1 MLKSVTLNLLN
12 QPGMKRY
19 LLLFTLF
26 LIPFFGA
33 LAQEVVIKLGK
44 SPVPIDEYFT
54 ISATLKNQ
62 QLKTI
67 GKFPELEGFEKSNRF
82 SSTTTNIV
90 QGQISTEQTITQN
103 YAPLKEGEFVIEPFT
118 LEVNGKTVSFKGGK
132 VTVGPPAANPNAGN
146 NQPPISGFGL
156 LDELFGKQKPQEY
169 IDKEEDA
176 FLAFSTDK
184 NQVYVGEGLGVNL
197 SFFVAREDQN
207 LLDFYDFNKQY
218 TQILKTLKPASAWE
232 ETFSLS
238 SVEPIQVTIEGKEY
252 LQFKLFE
259 AVYFPLNTQ
268 PLLFPSVG
276 LEMVKYRIAKEPGF
290 FGDNRMASR
299 KTFYT
304 SPKIV
309 NVNPLP
315 PHPLADAVPVG
326 IYTLKETVDRTKF
339 MAGKSFNYHFEIQG
353 EGNLATIKAPVPDT
367 IPNLDFTAPDT
378 REDIVRQNGRV
389 FGQKSFHYFAT
400 PKTPGTYDLS
410 QAFSFIFF
418 NPETAAYDTLR
429 SELKIVVAGQADN
442 DAAIQSKDMGEFYER
457 IPDESNALLSLNQ
470 FGEVKLYTNL
480 VVLFLLLV
488 SLYLFYK
495 HRL

>member
-1 MLKSVTLNLLN
+1 MRILF
-12 QPGMKRY
+12 
-19 LLLFTLF
+19 LLFC
-26 LIPFFGA
+26 LIILPFSSA
-33 LAQEVVIKLGK
+33 LAQEVEIKLGK

-90 QGQISTEQTITQN
+90 NGQISTEQTITQN
-103 YAPLKEGEFVIEPFT
+103 YAPLKEGEFTIKPFT
-118 LEVNGKTVSFKGGK
+118 LEVNGKTLAFKGGK
-132 VTVGPPAANPNAGN
+132 VRVGPAADPNAAN
-146 NQPPISGFGL
+146 NQPPLQGFGL

-169 IDKEEDA
+169 IDKKEDA

-184 NQVYVGEGLGVNL
+184 SEAYVGEGVGVNL

-207 LLDFYDFNKQY
+207 LLDFYEFNQQY
-218 TQILKTLKPASAWE
+218 TNILKTLKPATAWE
-232 ETFSLS
+232 ETFNLS
-238 SVEPIQVTIEGKEY
+238 SVEPLSVTIEGKEY

-259 AVYFPLNTQ
+259 AVYFPINTQ

-299 KTFYT
+299 KTYYT
-304 SPKIV
+304 TPKIV
-309 NVNPLP
+309 KVKPLP
-315 PHPLADAVPVG
+315 PHPLSDAVPVG
-326 IYTLKETVDRTKF
+326 DYTLKETLDRDKF
-339 MAGKSFNYHFEIQG
+339 LAGTSFKYNFEISG
-353 EGNLATIKAPVPDT
+353 EGNLATIKAPLPDT
-367 IPNLDFTAPDT
+367 IPNLDFTVPDT
-378 REDIVRQNGRV
+378 KEDIIRQNGRV
-389 FGQKSFHYFAT
+389 FGQKSFRYFAT
-400 PKTPGTYDLS
+400 PKAPGTYDLR

-418 NPETAAYDTLR
+418 NPKTARYDTLH
-429 SELKIVVAGQADN
+429 SELKVTVTGEADN

-457 IPDESNALLSLNQ
+457 IPNESNDLLSINQ
-470 FGEVKLYTNL
+470 ISEVKLYTNL
-480 VVLFLLLV
+480 VVLFLAAV
-488 SLYLFYK
+488 SLYLFYR

>member
-1 MLKSVTLNLLN
+1 
-12 QPGMKRY
+12 MKTY
-19 LLLFTLF
+19 LLLLSLF
-26 LIPFFGA
+26 LIPFFGVR
-33 LAQEVVIKLGK
+33 AQEVVIKLGR

-54 ISATLKNQ
+54 IAVTLKNQ

-90 QGQISTEQTITQN
+90 NGQISTEQTITQN
-103 YAPLKEGEFVIEPFT
+103 YAPLKEGEFVIKPFT
-118 LEVNGKTVSFKGGK
+118 LEINGKTVGFKGEK

-146 NQPPISGFGL
+146 NSPPISGFGL
-156 LDELFGKQKPQEY
+156 LDDLFGKQKPQEY
-169 IDKEEDA
+169 IDKQEDA
-176 FLAFSTDK
+176 FLAFSTTK
-184 NQVYVGEGLGVNL
+184 NQVYVGEGLGVDL

-207 LLDFYDFNKQY
+207 LLDFYEFNKQY
-218 TQILKTLKPASAWE
+218 TQILKTLKPATAWE
-232 ETFSLS
+232 ETFSLT
-238 SVEPIQVTIEGKEY
+238 SVEPVSVTIDGKEY

-309 NVNPLP
+309 TVNPLP

-326 IYTLKETVDRTKF
+326 VYTLKESLDRSTF
-339 MAGKSFNYHFEIQG
+339 LAGKSFSYQFELRG
-353 EGNLATIKAPVPDT
+353 EGNLATLKAPVPDT
-367 IPNLDFTAPDT
+367 IPNLDFSQPDSK
-378 REDIVRQNGRV
+378 EDIVRQNGRV
-389 FGQKSFHYFAT
+389 FGQKQFQYYAT
-400 PKTPGTYDLS
+400 PKTPGQYDLG

-418 NPETAAYDTLR
+418 NPETARYDTLR
-429 SELKIVVAGQADN
+429 SEITVTVAGEADN
-442 DAAIQSKDMGEFYER
+442 DATIQSRDMGEFYER
-457 IPDESNALLSLNQ
+457 IPEESNSLLGLNQ
-470 FGEVKLYTNL
+470 FSEVKLYTNL

-495 HRL
+495 HRI

>member
-1 MLKSVTLNLLN
+1 
-12 QPGMKRY
+12 MKNY
-19 LLLFTLF
+19 VLLFCLI

-67 GKFPELEGFEKSNRF
+67 GKFPEIEGFEKSNRF

-90 QGQISTEQTITQN
+90 NGQISTEQTVTQN
-103 YAPLKEGEFVIEPFT
+103 YAPLKEGEFTIKPFT

-132 VTVGPPAANPNAGN
+132 VRIGPPATNPNAGSQ
-146 NQPPISGFGL
+146 QPPISGFGL
-156 LDELFGKQKPQEY
+156 LDDLFGKQKPQEY
-169 IDKEEDA
+169 IDKKEDA
-176 FLAFSTDK
+176 FLAFSADK
-184 NQVYVGEGLGVNL
+184 EQVYVGEGLGVNL

-207 LLDFYDFNKQY
+207 LLDFYEFNKQY
-218 TQILKTLKPASAWE
+218 TQILKTLIPATAWE
-232 ETFSLS
+232 ETFSQS
-238 SVEPIQVTIEGKEY
+238 SVEPILVTIEGKEF

-259 AVYFPLNTQ
+259 AVYFPINTQ

-326 IYTLKETVDRTKF
+326 VYTLKESVDRKRF
-339 MAGKSFNYHFEIQG
+339 IAGKSFNYLFEING
-353 EGNLATIKAPVPDT
+353 EGNLATLKAPEPDT
-367 IPNLDFTAPDT
+367 IPNLDFTAPNT
-378 REDIVRQNGRV
+378 KEDIIRQNGRV
-389 FGQKSFHYFAT
+389 YGAKSFRYFAT
-400 PKTPGTYDLS
+400 PKAPGTYDLG

-418 NPETAAYDTLR
+418 NPQTATYDTLR
-429 SELKIVVAGQADN
+429 SELKITVTGEADN

-457 IPDESNALLSLNQ
+457 ISNESNELLSLNQ
-470 FGEVKLYTNL
+470 FSEVKMYTNL
-480 VVLFLLLV
+480 FVLFLLLV